1 MDPATISFPW
11 NMDPS
16 AHDDLDGPPDA
27 PQLAA
32 TTLGAAAGTADACQG
47 ALLMAE
53 RLRAEHEALSIAMH
67 EGPVQNLTMLGIRLE
82 QARARLAR
90 GEIAE
95 TERALSRLQ
104 LALAHEISALR
115 RMLRAQRQA
124 AS

>member
-1 MDPATISFPW
+1 
-11 NMDPS
+11 MDPS
-16 AHDDLDGPPDA
+16 THDDLDGPPDA
-27 PQLAA
+27 L
-32 TTLGAAAGTADACQG
+32 AGTADEAHG
-47 ALLMAE
+47 AFLMAE

-67 EGPVQNLTMLGIRLE
+67 EGPVQNFTMLGIRLE

-104 LALAHEISALR
+104 VALAHEISALR
-115 RMLRAQRQA
+115 RMLTAERRE

>member
-1 MDPATISFPW
+1 
-11 NMDPS
+11 MDPS
-16 AHDDLDGPPDA
+16 THDEVGRPADTLHVA
-27 PQLAA
+27 AA
-32 TTLGAAAGTADACQG
+32 TPGAPAAGTGEHDG
-47 ALLMAE
+47 AFLTAE
-53 RLRAEHEALSIAMH
+53 RLRAEQEALSIAVH

-95 TERALSRLQ
+95 TERALSQLQ

-115 RMLRAQRQA
+115 RMLTAERRE